1 MISVEILKG
10 AAALD
15 AIPEEWERLVG
26 DSFTAAFSNP
36 GWHLAWVD
44 AFPQQRIAVVT
55 ARDEGRLVGILPL
68 ARFRTDARGLYFTE
82 VAPLARGDYLPPVV
96 APEYVATAL
105 PAMLDAAFAHFGRRG
120 VFWWPNIPV
129 TDPSVPV
136 LREYFQAHKMPF
148 VEDREVAPRLRLD
161 GCDFAAAE
169 KMWSSSHRIDVRRQR
184 KRLAEKGPVSLWQ
197 PATYAEA
204 DAALTEFFK
213 VHDDK
218 WLAQGFPGRFQDPKQ
233 QQHFRAIF
241 KRLWGRGL
249 LFSTVRCGDVDVS
262 YGVAFF
268 AGGWVQW
275 YRPSYR
281 SEFHNFSPSKIHIAL
296 LVEEACRLHWQGID
310 FLLGEEPY
318 NNLWSNEKMEVV
330 SIHAGFSQWAPSYFW
345 FTRGKP
351 YVKRRLVLYYMRTQ
365 VWWQRRKMPKE
376 SKAAQAPDEGGQG
389 PDKTTK

>member
-233 QQHFRAIF
+233 QQHFRAI
-241 KRLWGRGL
+241 LSHSSPEAGSNGIGL
-249 LFSTVRCGDVDVS
+249 LIGASFITSLPARST
-262 YGVAFF
+262 
-268 AGGWVQW
+268 
-275 YRPSYR
+275 
-281 SEFHNFSPSKIHIAL
+281 SPCSSRKLA
-296 LVEEACRLHWQGID
+296 ACTG
-310 FLLGEEPY
+310 
-318 NNLWSNEKMEVV
+318 
-330 SIHAGFSQWAPSYFW
+330 
-345 FTRGKP
+345 
-351 YVKRRLVLYYMRTQ
+351 
-365 VWWQRRKMPKE
+365 KE
-376 SKAAQAPDEGGQG
+376 SIFCSAKNRTRTSGATRRWRSSAFMPDSASGRPRIFGSPEGS
-389 PDKTTK
+389 PM

>member
-1 MISVEILKG
+1 MISVQVSEGKSALEEIS
-10 AAALD
+10 A
-15 AIPEEWERLVG
+15 EWENLVG
-26 DSFTAAFSNP
+26 DSFTAAFSKP
-36 GWHLAWVD
+36 AWFFAWLDV
-44 AFPQQRIAVVT
+44 FPTKKIAVVT
-55 ARDEGRLVGILPL
+55 ARDGSRLVGILPL

-82 VAPLARGDYLPPVV
+82 LAPLARGDYQPPVV
-96 APEYVATAL
+96 APEYAATAL
-105 PAMLDAAFAHFGRRG
+105 PAMLDAAFAYFGRRG

-161 GCDFAAAE
+161 GCDFAGAE

-213 VHDDK
+213 VHDEK
-218 WLAQGFPGRFQDPKQ
+218 WLAQGLPGRFQDPTEQ
-233 QQHFRAIF
+233 SHFRAIF

-249 LFSTVRCGDVDVS
+249 FFSTVRCGDVDVS

-275 YRPSYR
+275 FRPSYR
-281 SEFHNFSPSKIHIAL
+281 TEFHNFSPSKIHIGL
-296 LVEEACRLHWQGID
+296 LVEEACRLGWQGID
-310 FLLGEEPY
+310 LLLGEEPY
-318 NNLWSNEKMEVV
+318 KSNWANDKMEVV
-330 SIHAGFSQWAPSYFW
+330 GFHAGFSEWAPSYFW

-351 YVKRRLVLYYMRTQ
+351 YVRQKLAIHYMRAQAWLQKRRAGGGG
-365 VWWQRRKMPKE
+365 
-376 SKAAQAPDEGGQG
+376 SGSGEGKPG
-389 PDKTTK
+389 